1 MSVYGKLWEKVGHGA
16 GALNRVF
23 RGISNAKLDA
33 KGRMALPARFRERFV
48 AIAGGKLVITVDTR
62 EKCLL
67 LYPLPEWEVV
77 QEQLDALPNMRSS
90 TRWLQRILIGHA
102 TDLELDGSGRILLP
116 GPLRDHCALNK
127 ALVLVGQGNK
137 VEIWAE
143 ATWKACVE
151 AHTSQDNGALLAE
164 AGEITGLSV

>member
-1 MSVYGKLWEKVGHGA
+1 M
-16 GALNRVF
+16 F

-33 KGRMALPARFRERFV
+33 KGRVAMPTRFRERLT
-48 AIAGGKLVITVDTR
+48 AIAGGKLVVTVDTR

-67 LYPLPEWEVV
+67 LYPLPEWEIV
-77 QEQLDALPNMRSS
+77 QEQLDALPNMRQQ

-102 TDLELDGSGRILLP
+102 TDLELDGNGRILLP
-116 GPLRDHCALNK
+116 APLRDHCGLSK
-127 ALVLVGQGNK
+127 ALVLVGQGKK

-143 ATWKACVE
+143 DTWKTCVD
-151 AHTSQDNGALLAE
+151 AHTSEANDDMLAE